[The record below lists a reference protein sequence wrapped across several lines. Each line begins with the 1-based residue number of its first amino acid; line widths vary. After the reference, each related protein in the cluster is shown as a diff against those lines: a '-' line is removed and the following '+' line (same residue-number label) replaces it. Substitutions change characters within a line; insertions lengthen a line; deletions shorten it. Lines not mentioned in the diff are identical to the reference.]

1 MTEVLSGGSS
11 AWPQGMVIS
20 IEDHSS
26 PIEELLWIREAYA
39 LQPTGDIP
47 PPLVEPPAVVGRP
60 DDAPA
65 WEAAWVELWH
75 AAVRHASIVITRE
88 RIDELMRTEDA
99 SPERR
104 EVLRVMRGPSWQDRF
119 GDAALE
125 RGYGSWS
132 EQRFETLIARPQ
144 QRLRDRPEHRSLAA
158 LVAAWRAGLTR
169 IVTIP
174 CRGDHTRV
182 VSGSA
187 LLMTEGTRA
196 EPERYAAALAT
207 VR

>member
-1 MTEVLSGGSS
+1 MTEVISGGSS

-20 IEDHSS
+20 IENHSS
-26 PIEELLWIREAYA
+26 PIEQLLWIREAYA
-39 LQPTGDIP
+39 LQPKGDMP

-65 WEAAWVELWH
+65 WEAAWPELWH
-75 AAVRHASIVITRE
+75 AAVRHASIVITRD

-119 GDAALE
+119 GDAAL
-125 RGYGSWS
+125 
-132 EQRFETLIARPQ
+132 
-144 QRLRDRPEHRSLAA
+144 
-158 LVAAWRAGLTR
+158 VAAWRAGLTR

-174 CRGDHTRV
+174 CQGEHTRV

-196 EPERYAAALAT
+196 EHERYAAALAT
-207 VR
+207 FR

>member
-1 MTEVLSGGSS
+1 MTEVISGGSS

-20 IEDHSS
+20 IENHSS

-39 LQPTGDIP
+39 LQPTGDMP

-60 DDAPA
+60 DDAAA
-65 WEAAWVELWH
+65 WEAAWPELWH
-75 AAVRHASIVITRE
+75 AAVRHASIVITRD

-99 SPERR
+99 SPERL
-104 EVLRVMRGPSWQDRF
+104 EALRGLRGPGWSDRF

-144 QRLRDRPEHRSLAA
+144 RRLRDTPEHRSMPELI
-158 LVAAWRAGLTR
+158 AAWQAGLTR
-169 IVTIP
+169 IVAIP
-174 CRGDHTRV
+174 CQGEHTRV

-207 VR
+207 FR